1 MIKVLCILIIGLLT
15 SYSAVAKSVED
26 KSHFEFNL
34 DTLKLYDQSR
44 KREIPVAIYKPTA
57 KVSGKQKLVIFSHGY
72 GQNKGGDYL
81 AYSYL
86 TEFLATKGFFV
97 VSIQHELATDSLLPL
112 TGNPQIVRRPFWERG
127 ADNILFVI
135 NELKKSDPDLDFKDI
150 TLMGHSNGGDMTA
163 LFPQKYPNT
172 VKKIITLDN
181 RRMALPKTKKV
192 QVYSLRSSDQP
203 ADEGV
208 LPSEKETKRYKMNIV
223 KLATTTHNEMD
234 DNANDKQRKEI
245 QGYIIKFVND

>member
-1 MIKVLCILIIGLLT
+1 MIKILYIFIIGLLT
-15 SYSAVAKSVED
+15 SCSIFGKIDQD
-26 KSHFEFNL
+26 KSHFKFSL

-44 KREIPVAIYKPTA
+44 QREIPIAIYKPTS
-57 KVSGKQKLVIFSHGY
+57 KVSGKQRLVIFSHGY

-86 TEFLATKGFFV
+86 TEFLVTKGFFV

-112 TGNPQIVRRPFWERG
+112 TGNLQIVRRPFWELG

-135 NELKKSDPDLDFKDI
+135 NELKKTNPHLDFKHI
-150 TLMGHSNGGDMTA
+150 TLIGHSNGGDMTA

-172 VKKIITLDN
+172 VERIISLDN
-181 RRMALPKTKKV
+181 RRMQLPKTKNVK
-192 QVYSLRSSDQP
+192 VYSLRSSDQP

-208 LPSEKETKRYKMNIV
+208 LPTEDEVKKYKMKIL
-223 KLATTTHNEMD
+223 KLENTIHNEMD
-234 DNANDKQRKEI
+234 DKANNEQRKEI
-245 QGYIIKFVND
+245 QEYVLSFINN